1 MKRFL
6 NRYSDRIVGVIE
18 GFDRILFRGTFRSIS
33 NGKGLE
39 RFLCSQHIR
48 YQDFGKFAERITNVV
63 STHAKEMAR
72 QEGREYRFLRS
83 SEISKEEVAR
93 EIAKRDQI
101 TEGLVC
107 VLASVEPC
115 QSFEIHR
122 DGGGFRF
129 FSVQRKC
136 THLYFYYL
144 DTEFGWMH
152 IRLQSWLPLQIQVCL
167 NGREYLA
174 RALKREGIGYEQRDN
189 CFVRIDDLK
198 RAQQLLDRLHT
209 RKWERVLGSWARR
222 VNPWLAPKSN
232 PKLHGYYWTMRQVE
246 YATDLI
252 FRDRATLDEIYPALA
267 DHAIKVFSSRDVLRF
282 LGRRTNSSFNGEVQS
297 NYRIRIEGLCVKHW
311 VEENSIKIY
320 NKQGSVL
327 RIETTIN
334 NPMRFRVRREVTRQG
349 QKVQRWVP
357 MRKGIVDLKRRVDLC
372 RAANGRYLDALAV
385 VGEPKPSH
393 RILDEVSRRIEVDGR
408 PYRALHPISPE
419 ESRLFRVIMQG
430 EFQTQGIRNQD
441 LRSALEPE
449 AESDPEKRRR
459 SSSRA
464 TRQLRLLCAHKLI
477 YKLPH
482 NNYYRITKRGH
493 EVMATVLRFRDCDI
507 ALLAA

>member
-6 NRYSDRIVGVIE
+6 DRYSDRITGVVE
-18 GFDRILFRGTFRSIS
+18 GFDRILFRGTFRNIS
-33 NGKGLE
+33 NGRGLE

-48 YQDFGKFAERITNVV
+48 FKDFGKFAERITNVV
-63 STHAKEMAR
+63 STHAKEMAKR
-72 QEGREYRFLRS
+72 EGREFHFLRS
-83 SEISKEEVAR
+83 SQKSKEEIAR
-93 EIAKRDQI
+93 EIAERNQI
-101 TEGLVC
+101 KEGLVC
-107 VLASVEPC
+107 VLACVEPC

-129 FSVQRKC
+129 FSVPRKC
-136 THLYFYYL
+136 TYFYFYYL
-144 DTEFGWMH
+144 DAEFGWMH

-198 RAQQLLDRLHT
+198 RAQQLLDRLHN
-209 RKWERVLGSWARR
+209 RKWERVLGAWARR
-222 VNPWLAPKSN
+222 VNPWLAPKSK
-232 PKLHGYYWTMRQVE
+232 PQLHGYYWTMRQVE
-246 YATDLI
+246 YATDVI
-252 FRDRATLDEIYPALA
+252 FRDAAALDEIYPALA
-267 DHAIKVFSSRDVLRF
+267 DHTIKAFSSRDVLRF

-334 NPMRFRVRREVTRQG
+334 NPIRFRVRREVTRQG
-349 QKVQRWVP
+349 RKVMRWVP

-393 RILDEVSRRIEVDGR
+393 RILDEVSRRIEVEGR
-408 PYRALHPISPE
+408 PYRALHPVSPE

-441 LRSALEPE
+441 VRRALEPE

-459 SSSRA
+459 SSART
-464 TRQLRLLCAHKLI
+464 TRMLRLLCAHKLI

-482 NNYYRITKRGH
+482 NNYYRIAKRGH
-493 EVMATVLRFRDCDI
+493 EVMATALRFRDCEI